1 MEWCS
6 LNGEHCHF
14 SDGVREP
21 RVGTGPVQ
29 GHSVYQQHSGDENPG
44 LLTPS
49 AQASGLQRPCALSCP
64 PPARSAPP
72 LLPPSMGP
80 SGSDAVQG
88 QGAHSRQA
96 VSTPPSHVR
105 EAWLRAQ
112 RAGLPAIADVCRCML
127 SPDPAPGGGRK
138 GASTRGP
145 NIWTLQ
151 REPNTP
157 SRCSQGSELG
167 VSRKQTSGWRLCLR
181 WRGESGFCS

>member
-1 MEWCS
+1 MLILIPGAVSSVLRFYFGGKRTLGSPGLPFSRPQSFLLCS
-6 LNGEHCHF
+6 VL
-14 SDGVREP
+14 
-21 RVGTGPVQ
+21 
-29 GHSVYQQHSGDENPG
+29 QHSGRCLGIPERKQAGIAFFQRNPRAG
-44 LLTPS
+44 SRNSCSPS
-49 AQASGLQRPCALSCP
+49 E
-64 PPARSAPP
+64 
-72 LLPPSMGP
+72 
-80 SGSDAVQG
+80 QG

-96 VSTPPSHVR
+96 VSIPPSHVR

-157 SRCSQGSELG
+157 SRCSQGS
-167 VSRKQTSGWRLCLR
+167 
-181 WRGESGFCS
+181 